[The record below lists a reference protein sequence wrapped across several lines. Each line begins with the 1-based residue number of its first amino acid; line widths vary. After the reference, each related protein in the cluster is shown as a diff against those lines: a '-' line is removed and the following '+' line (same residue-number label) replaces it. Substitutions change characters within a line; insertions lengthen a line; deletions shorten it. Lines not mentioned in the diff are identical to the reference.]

1 MKFGIDANEANVEK
15 KVGVS
20 EYSYELLQQ
29 FSELS
34 VNESEWEVY
43 LKKLPRDEFPKE
55 RKNWRYN
62 VFGPTKLWTQIAL
75 PLMLFRQK
83 NKPDVFFSPGHYAP
97 RFSPVPRVI
106 SIMDL
111 AFFHFPEY
119 FTKKDLTQLHNW
131 TRYSVKAA
139 KKIITISEATK
150 NDIIKLYSVPRGK
163 IEVIYP
169 GIKHTF
175 STTKSMTKTEIQ
187 EKYNISDHYVLF
199 VGTLQ
204 PRKNIEKL
212 IEAFALAKKSLND
225 TSKDLQ
231 LVIVGKKGWQFESI
245 LSAPERF
252 NVEESVKFLDFVP
265 DADLS
270 ALYKDAQLFAF
281 PSLYEGFGL
290 PVLEA
295 MRYGCPVLTSNISSL
310 PEAGGD
316 AAYYIDPGDA
326 KDIAQGIEK
335 LITNPKLRSEMIEK
349 GKKQISKFSWE
360 KAAKETLAVLEEV
373 GKNK

>member
-1 MKFGIDANEANVEK
+1 MIFGIDANEANVER

-20 EYSYELLQQ
+20 EYSFELLRQ
-29 FSELS
+29 FNELS
-34 VNESEWEVY
+34 PEESEWQIY
-43 LKKLPRDEFPKE
+43 LKNSPRDEFPKE
-55 RKNWRYN
+55 RRNWKYN

-75 PLMLFRQK
+75 PLMLYRQK

-119 FTKKDLTQLHNW
+119 FTKKDLIQLHNW
-131 TRYSVKAA
+131 TKYSVKAA

-150 NDIIKLYSVPRGK
+150 NDIIKLYSVPEEK

-175 STTKSMTKTEIQ
+175 LTLKSMSKADIQ
-187 EKYNISDHYVLF
+187 EKYDISDHYVLF

-212 IEAFALAKKSLND
+212 IEAFALAKKSLVD
-225 TSKDLQ
+225 TCQGLQ

-245 LSAPERF
+245 LSAPQRF

-265 DADLS
+265 DDDLA
-270 ALYKDAQLFAF
+270 ALYKNAQLFAF

-316 AAYYIDPGDA
+316 AAYYINPNDA

-335 LITNPKLRSEMIEK
+335 IISNSRLRSEMIEK
-349 GKKQISKFSWE
+349 GKKQIAKFSWE

-373 GKNK
+373 GNNK